1 VAAAA
6 VISAAPMAAF
16 ADEEGVK
23 AVLCAS
29 NPTAK
34 ICLKNSFKK

>member
-1 VAAAA
+1 
-6 VISAAPMAAF
+6 MAAF
-16 ADEEGVK
+16 ADADGVK

-34 ICLKNSFKK
+34 ICLKNSFQKQ

>member
-1 VAAAA
+1 VS
-6 VISAAPMAAF
+6 VAPMAAF
-16 ADEEGVK
+16 ADDAGVK

-34 ICLKNSFKK
+34 ICLKNSFTKAQ